1 MVGLSETTERWHGE
15 LTLARGIVE
24 ESALLAREIRHA
36 IGGERAI
43 KDDRSPV
50 TVADFAVQALIATRL
65 AAATPGVPLVAE
77 EAAAS
82 LRAPAAAPML
92 AKVVEFV
99 RRCLPDAGA
108 GHVLEAIDRG
118 GGSPATRFWTL
129 DPIDGTKGFVR
140 GDQYVVALA
149 FIEDG
154 RVQVGVLGCP
164 GLPSLS
170 EPGLSDE
177 NGVLVSA
184 ARGSGAWA
192 GALGSPHFRALHVS
206 DQRDVRRAR
215 VLRSFEDEH
224 IDAGRF
230 DTVVRALGIQVPPI
244 RMDSQAKHA
253 MLAAGGADLFLRPPA
268 RPGFH
273 DKIWDQAAGSLIVE
287 EAGGRVTDLAGRIL
301 DFGAG
306 RLLERNDG
314 FVASNGCLHDAV
326 LEALARTR

>member
-1 MVGLSETTERWHGE
+1 MAGLSGTTERWHGK
-15 LTLARGIVE
+15 LTLAREIVK
-24 ESALLAREIRHA
+24 ESALLAREIRRA

-99 RRCLPDAGA
+99 RRFLPGADA

-118 GGSPATRFWTL
+118 GGSPAARFWTL

-149 FIEDG
+149 LIVEG

-164 GLPSLS
+164 GLPSPS
-170 EPGLSDE
+170 GGRSVDGL
-177 NGVLVSA
+177 LAFA
-184 ARGSGAWA
+184 ARGGGAF
-192 GALGSPHFRALHVS
+192 GAALHSSTARPLRVS
-206 DQRDVRRAR
+206 DVRGARRAR

-230 DTVVRALGIQVPPI
+230 DDVVRTLGIEAPAI

-253 MLAAGGADLFLRPPA
+253 ALAAGGADLFLRIPA
-268 RPGFH
+268 RPDFH

-287 EAGGRVTDLAGRIL
+287 EAGGKVSDLRGARL
-301 DFGAG
+301 DFSAG
-306 RLLERNDG
+306 RLLTGNEG
-314 FVASNGCLHDAV
+314 VVASNGWLHDAA
-326 LEALARTR
+326 LEALVRTG